1 MNKPSLQSRK
11 LIVDEVTRRIADG
24 QWAQGALIPNEADLA
39 TEFGCSRSTVNR
51 ALRELADQGV
61 LERRRKAG
69 TRVCEMPQSRARL
82 DIPIVRHQVER
93 RGGAYGY
100 HLLERQ
106 NSAPPA
112 AIAALMAL
120 GAWQGALHLRCLHTA
135 DGRGFV
141 YEDRWINTAAAPAAA
156 QADFAT
162 LSANEWLVRNVPFT
176 TGEIGLQAAAASAQE
191 AEILGCS
198 AGEALFAQDR
208 ITRDG
213 DQVVTWVRNLYA
225 PGYRMRLS
233 L

>member
-1 MNKPSLQSRK
+1 MNKPSLQSWK

-51 ALRELADQGV
+51 ALRELAGQGV

-69 TRVCEMPQSRARL
+69 TRVCEMPQSQARL
-82 DIPIVRHQVER
+82 EIPIVRQQVER

-100 HLLERQ
+100 HLLERKDTV
-106 NSAPPA
+106 PPA
-112 AIAALMAL
+112 AVAALLAL
-120 GAWQGALHLRCLHTA
+120 RTGQAALHLRSLHTA

-141 YEDRWINTAAAPAAA
+141 YEDRWINTVATPAAA
-156 QADFAT
+156 MVDFAT

-176 TGEIGLQAAAASAQE
+176 TGEIGLQAASAGTEE
-191 AEILGCS
+191 AEILGCHP
-198 AGEALFAQDR
+198 GEALFAQDR

-213 DQVVTWVRNLYA
+213 AHVVTWVRNLYA